1 MALYLIGLF
10 EIVLGSNVA
19 VCDMF
24 FVPESPVKR
33 ASTIRKQ
40 NEINGFFPCIRWFQY
55 SYHCHQEIIYHHP
68 VGKSKSYAKLLPAIQ
83 IPQFLEKRVSKKTIL
98 PPTVK
103 PKPTRKYAG
112 GDLDTSIKPVHNQV
126 NGVPNSVEKVSMKQP
141 GVI

>member
-1 MALYLIGLF
+1 M
-10 EIVLGSNVA
+10 
-19 VCDMF
+19 
-24 FVPESPVKR
+24 
-33 ASTIRKQ
+33 
-40 NEINGFFPCIRWFQY
+40 
-55 SYHCHQEIIYHHP
+55 
-68 VGKSKSYAKLLPAIQ
+68 GKSKSYAKLLPAIQ

-98 PPTVK
+98 PKTVK